1 MKFHSFIIVT
11 LLAGL
16 FMIMV
21 NYTPALSVEIT
32 PSRVASVDIRYIFD
46 NCTQTKNARKE
57 IQDYRSDSART
68 LNQMEKEL
76 ITLKERLT
84 MPSGLIPAATKAI
97 ELGKTEPAVSTQPVV
112 STGTAT
118 AEAGLSETRKL
129 VKEKEDEIKKLRQDI
144 ERNIKE
150 REEASRHN
158 IMGIIYD
165 AVQIVG
171 EKKGYSAVLDKSE
184 VLWGQPGEDLTQE
197 VLEYL
202 NEGR

>member
-1 MKFHSFIIVT
+1 

-16 FMIMV
+16 FIVV
-21 NYTPALSVEIT
+21 NCTPVLSVEIT

-57 IQDYRSDSART
+57 IEDYRSKSAMT

-76 ITLKERLT
+76 STLKERLT
-84 MPSGLIPAATKAI
+84 MPSELIPAATEVTETI
-97 ELGKTEPAVSTQPVV
+97 EPEETQMAVSTQTLV
-112 STGTAT
+112 STGTVT
-118 AEAGLSETRKL
+118 AEAGLSEVRKL
-129 VKEKEDEIKKLRQDI
+129 VKEKEYEIKKLREDI
-144 ERNIKE
+144 ERSIKE
-150 REEASRHN
+150 LEEALRHN

-184 VLWGQPGEDLTQE
+184 ILWGQPGEDLTQE

-202 NEGR
+202 NEGK